1 MNRPGPDS
9 LMGYH
14 VCVVKPFPRMQL
26 ATNVPVTAE
35 FRAEINAWM
44 AGFFGYDCLLKSGQ
58 TMVSELNKTIYVTQ
72 EDYNKLR
79 SVA

>member
-1 MNRPGPDS
+1 MNLSQPGS
-9 LMGYH
+9 LMGYR

-26 ATNVPVTAE
+26 TANVPVTAE
-35 FRAEINAWM
+35 FRAEMNAWM
-44 AGFFGYDCLLKSGQ
+44 AVFFGYDCVLKSGQ

-79 SVA
+79 SAA